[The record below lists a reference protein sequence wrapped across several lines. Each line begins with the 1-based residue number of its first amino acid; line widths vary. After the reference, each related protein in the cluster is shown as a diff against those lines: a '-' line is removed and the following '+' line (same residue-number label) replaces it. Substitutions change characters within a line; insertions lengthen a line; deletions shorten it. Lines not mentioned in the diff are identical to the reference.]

1 MSDQST
7 ELKLYTTLR
16 VDVTEAGVD
25 QDKPMEMPDPDFVG
39 DAVEERFT
47 VYHSAIQT
55 VLTAAPLETDLT
67 SLFQTD
73 FSTLEAFR
81 DLTGKVSSL
90 RLGVEDV
97 EGKFFGIAAC
107 RLKGNL
113 EDMEFL
119 ALKEYCRSLF
129 DEGLG
134 NKAFQCPASPAHGEL
149 SVRIWRSK
157 GGFMLTED
165 EVAMAP
171 WCKERRQ
178 KLEQKRQKQR
188 NRGDAR

>member
-1 MSDQST
+1 MSDQSA
-7 ELKLYTTLR
+7 ELKLYTSLR
-16 VDVTEAGVD
+16 VDVTELGRENGT
-25 QDKPMEMPDPDFVG
+25 MEMPDPDFVG
-39 DAVEERFT
+39 DAVRERFSA
-47 VYHSAIQT
+47 YHSAIQT
-55 VLTAAPLETDLT
+55 ALTADPPAADLT

-81 DLTGKVSSL
+81 DLAGKVSSL

-97 EGKFFGIAAC
+97 EGKFFGTAVC
-107 RLKGNL
+107 RLNGDL
-113 EDMEFL
+113 EAMELL

-165 EVAMAP
+165 EVSDGSLVQGAKAEAGAEAAEAEEP
-171 WCKERRQ
+171 R
-178 KLEQKRQKQR
+178 
-188 NRGDAR
+188 

>member
-1 MSDQST
+1 MSGQSK
-7 ELKLYTTLR
+7 ELKLYTSLR
-16 VDVTEAGVD
+16 VDVTELGRENGT
-25 QDKPMEMPDPDFVG
+25 MEMPDPDFVG
-39 DAVEERFT
+39 DSVRERFSA
-47 VYHSAIQT
+47 YHNAIQT

-67 SLFQTD
+67 SLFQAD

-97 EGKFFGIAAC
+97 EGKFFGTAVC
-107 RLKGNL
+107 RLNGDL
-113 EDMEFL
+113 EAMELL

-134 NKAFQCPASPAHGEL
+134 NKAFQCPASPVHGEL
-149 SVRIWRSK
+149 SVRVWRSK

-178 KLEQKRQKQR
+178 KLEQKRQQQR
-188 NRGDAR
+188 KRGESR